1 MAKPIHHCHSKPQFV
16 GAWQSEAM
24 SLRLLR
30 RCAPRKHN
38 EKGRGV
44 IFTRRSLVKGR
55 RCVRISSQQTMP
67 IYEYWCDSCRRVV
80 SSYRRNS
87 SAAQPPCPRCGSSEL
102 KRIFS
107 TFSVQKTYRDVYED
121 ILSDRGLSQ
130 GMMHD
135 DPRAIAEWNKR
146 MSGGE
151 KPSPEYEEITQR
163 MEGGEWPVTQ
173 IEEKRKKFSGQV
185 ESKPGID

>member
-1 MAKPIHHCHSKPQFV
+1 
-16 GAWQSEAM
+16 
-24 SLRLLR
+24 
-30 RCAPRKHN
+30 
-38 EKGRGV
+38 
-44 IFTRRSLVKGR
+44 
-55 RCVRISSQQTMP
+55 
-67 IYEYWCDSCRRVV
+67 
-80 SSYRRNS
+80 
-87 SAAQPPCPRCGSSEL
+87 
-102 KRIFS
+102 
-107 TFSVQKTYRDVYED
+107 
-121 ILSDRGLSQ
+121 
-130 GMMHD
+130 MHD